1 MKYFVFAFLV
11 SICVLFSDAKA
22 EEGGGSDLSVG
33 GPAIPVCSFTA
44 GLREVGSSNMTLSS
58 PGANSGRILINQLID
73 ETTGHLNRASIQ
85 LELLGVCNKAH
96 YLTILTTKGGL
107 APAEQKPVVSGSFIQ
122 HVNYRVD
129 VNWAGRASSLSTDA
143 TPGKKSPVGL
153 IEGPNSGPLNINVI
167 IDESTNNLQT
177 PTLEG
182 VYSDSLIV
190 QIGLPL

>member
-1 MKYFVFAFLV
+1 MKCIALAILV
-11 SICVLFSDAKA
+11 SSCVLFSNAQA
-22 EEGGGSDLSVG
+22 EDGGGSDLSVG
-33 GPAIPVCSFTA
+33 GQAPPVCSFTA
-44 GLREVGSSNMTLSS
+44 GLREVASSNMSLSS

-96 YLTILTTKGGL
+96 HLSILTTKGGL

-129 VNWAGRASSLSTDA
+129 VNWAGRTASLATDA
-143 TPGKKSPVGL
+143 TAGKKSPSGV
-153 IEGPNSGPLNINVI
+153 IEGPNSGPLNINII

>member
-1 MKYFVFAFLV
+1 MKCVALAFLA
-11 SICVLFSDAKA
+11 SSCVLLSSAKA

-33 GPAIPVCSFTA
+33 GQAPPVCTFTA
-44 GLREVGSSNMTLSS
+44 GLREVDSSNMSLSS
-58 PGANSGRILINQLID
+58 PGANSGRILISELID
-73 ETTGHLNRASIQ
+73 ENTGHLNRASIQ
-85 LELLGVCNKAH
+85 LELLGICNKAH

-129 VNWAGRASSLSTDA
+129 VNWAGRTASLATDA
-143 TPGKKSPVGL
+143 TPGKKSPSGL
-153 IEGPNSGPLNINVI
+153 IEGANSGPLNINVI
-167 IDESTNNLQT
+167 IDESTNNLET